1 MVVVVMVGVL
11 GAQVELCKARGHT
24 AGLAEGLGARDHGR
38 RRRRRRGGGAVAA
51 FQSSQVGP
59 LDLLGRGGV
68 GWGGGWGDRRRGGE
82 TSRQHSET

>member
-1 MVVVVMVGVL
+1 MVGVL
-11 GAQVELCKARGHT
+11 GTQVELCKARGHT
-24 AGLAEGLGARDHGR
+24 TRLAEGLGARDHGR

-59 LDLLGRGGV
+59 LDLLGRGR
-68 GWGGGWGDRRRGGE
+68 GWGDRRRGGE